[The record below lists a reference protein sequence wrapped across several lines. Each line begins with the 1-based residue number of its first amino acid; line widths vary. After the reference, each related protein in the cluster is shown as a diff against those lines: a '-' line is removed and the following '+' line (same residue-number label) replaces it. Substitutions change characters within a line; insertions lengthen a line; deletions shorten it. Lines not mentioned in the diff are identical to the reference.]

1 MHKFSQISV
10 MSVLLQVPEGSGM
23 LCPAA
28 RHTTATSRG
37 PDRNWGK
44 GMVTYHYY
52 PHFCHIL
59 VGNYLSVFYVLKILL
74 FLL

>member
-1 MHKFSQISV
+1 
-10 MSVLLQVPEGSGM
+10 MSVLLQVPEGSGV

-44 GMVTYHYY
+44 GMVTYHYFFSWQFFVSFLCLEIIIISTKY
-52 PHFCHIL
+52 NHFVTLI
-59 VGNYLSVFYVLKILL
+59 
-74 FLL
+74 